1 MAFGKR
7 KAGTWPVEA
16 EEVDVAL
23 IGGGVL
29 SATAGLLL
37 HVLQPDWKIVG
48 YERLP
53 KVAKESSNPW
63 NNAGTGHSGLCELN
77 YTKELPDGSMDNTK
91 PVQVNEQFQQTRQLW
106 AHLVEQGVLGLP
118 DTFVNPCPHMS
129 IVHGDDDV
137 EFLRK
142 RWETL
147 KDNPLFSSMEFSD
160 DQDKIREWA
169 PMLVDGRDPSEH
181 IAVTYDPTGTDVD
194 FGSITTQVFNHL
206 AFDGVNVETS
216 KEVTDLKKNSD
227 GSWTLRI
234 VDRGEI
240 GARKGGEKFV
250 RAKFVFNGAGGWA
263 LKMLQKAGI
272 PEVAGYA
279 LFPVTGAFMST
290 DDPSVV
296 DEHKVKVYAKP
307 PVGAPPMSNP
317 HMDARVING
326 SRSVLF
332 GPYAGIDPR
341 FLKYGSVLDLP
352 KMIRFDNIGAVLN
365 VAKDNIP
372 LVNML
377 VGMIF
382 MTPAQ
387 KLAEMREFAPAATM
401 TDWHLIKAGQRAQ
414 IIKTG
419 KDGKGGTLEFG
430 TEVVTSA
437 DGTLCAV
444 LGASPGASTAVPI
457 VLECLTKCFP
467 DKIAEW
473 EPRFKEMIPSYGEK
487 LSDNPDRAFEI
498 MSHTAEVL
506 KLHAPIKL
514 GEAPKA

>member
-1 MAFGKR
+1 MALAKR
-7 KAGTWPVEA
+7 KPNKWPVEA

-29 SATAGLLL
+29 SATIGLILNE
-37 HVLQPDWKIVG
+37 LQPDWKIVG

-63 NNAGTGHSGLCELN
+63 NNAGTGHAGLCELN
-77 YTKELPDGSMDNTK
+77 YTKERPDGTMDNAK
-91 PVQVNEQFQQTRQLW
+91 PVQINEQFQQTRQLW
-106 AHLVEQGVLGLP
+106 AHLVEKGILGLP
-118 DTFVNPCPHMS
+118 ETFVNPCPHMS
-129 IVHGDDDV
+129 IVTGDDDV

-142 RWETL
+142 RWESLRT
-147 KDNPLFSSMEFSD
+147 NPLFAAMEFSD
-160 DQDKIREWA
+160 DQEKIREWA
-169 PMLVDGRDPSEH
+169 PMLVDGRDPQEH

-194 FGSITTQVFNHL
+194 FGSITTQIFNYLDFH
-206 AFDGVNVETS
+206 GVNVETS
-216 KEVTDLKKNSD
+216 KEVTDLKQNTD
-227 GSWTLRI
+227 GTWTLRI

-240 GARKGGEKFV
+240 GGKKSGEKFV
-250 RAKFVFNGAGGWA
+250 RAKFVFNGSGGWA

-272 PEVAGYA
+272 PEVQGYA

-296 DEHKVKVYAKP
+296 EQHKVKVYAKP

-317 HMDARVING
+317 HMDARIING

-341 FLKYGSVLDLP
+341 FLKYGSVLDMP
-352 KMIRFDNIGAVLN
+352 KMMRTDNVGAVLN

-372 LVNML
+372 LIKML
-377 VGMIF
+377 ATMIF

-387 KLAEMREFAPAATM
+387 KLAEMRAFAPKASI
-401 TDWHLIKAGQRAQ
+401 TDWHMIKAGQRAQ
-414 IIKTG
+414 IIKTDA
-419 KDGKGGTLEFG
+419 KGKGGSLEFG
-430 TEVVTSA
+430 TEMVTSA
-437 DGTLCAV
+437 DGTLGAV

-457 VLECLTKCFP
+457 VLDVLSRCFP
-467 DKIAEW
+467 DKIGEW

-487 LSDNPDRAFEI
+487 LSDNPERAYEV
-498 MSHTAEVL
+498 MEHTAKAL
-506 KLHAPIKL
+506 KLAGPAKIQ
-514 GEAPKA
+514 G

>member
-7 KAGTWPVEA
+7 KPGKWPVEA

-29 SATAGLLL
+29 SATIGLILNQ
-37 HVLQPDWKIVG
+37 LQPDWKIVG

-63 NNAGTGHSGLCELN
+63 NNAGTGHAGLCELN
-77 YTKELPDGSMDNTK
+77 YTRENPDGSMNNTK
-91 PVQVNEQFQQTRQLW
+91 PIEINEQFQQTRQLW
-106 AHLVEQGVLGLP
+106 AHLVEKGILGLP
-118 DTFVNPCPHMS
+118 ETFVNPCPHMS
-129 IVHGDDDV
+129 FVRGDDDV
-137 EFLRK
+137 DFLRR
-142 RWETL
+142 RWESLHT
-147 KDNPLFSSMEFSD
+147 NPLFTSMEFSD
-160 DQDKIREWA
+160 DPEKIAEWA
-169 PMLVDGRDPSEH
+169 PMLTEGRDPNEH

-194 FGSITTQVFNHL
+194 FGSITTQIFNYL
-206 AFDGVNVETS
+206 AFHGVNVETS
-216 KEVTDLKKNSD
+216 REVTDLKQNTD

-234 VDRGEI
+234 VEHGEV
-240 GARKGGEKFV
+240 GAKRTGREKFV
-250 RAKFVFNGAGGWA
+250 RAKFVFNGGGGWA

-279 LFPVTGAFMST
+279 LFPVTGAFLST

-296 DEHKVKVYAKP
+296 NQHKVKVYAKP

-341 FLKYGSVLDLP
+341 FLKYGSLLDMP
-352 KMIRFDNIGAVLN
+352 KMIRTDNIGAVLN

-372 LVNML
+372 LIKML
-377 VGMIF
+377 ATMIF

-387 KLAEMREFAPAATM
+387 KLAEMRAFAPAASIE
-401 TDWHLIKAGQRAQ
+401 DWHMIKAGQRAQ
-414 IIKTG
+414 IIKT
-419 KDGKGGTLEFG
+419 DANGKGGTLQFG
-430 TEVVTSA
+430 TEVLTSA
-437 DGTLCAV
+437 DGTLGAV

-457 VLECLTKCFP
+457 VLDVLTRCFP
-467 DKIAEW
+467 DKMEEW
-473 EPRFKEMIPSYGEK
+473 EPKVKEMIPSYGEK
-487 LSDNPDRAFEI
+487 LSENPDRAYEV

-506 KLHAPIKL
+506 NLEKPS
-514 GEAPKA
+514 KA